1 MSESGSAARY
11 RANLQGEIGGAALY
25 RALADAEADPRLTEV
40 YRRLAAVEEAH
51 AEFWR
56 KQLARVGAKPGTL
69 RPDWRTR
76 ALAWLARRFGPQFVL
91 PVIGALERR
100 DSGQYDDQPEAVAG
114 GLPAAERSHNRIVQ
128 TIEESIPGGLSGGA
142 LASLEGR
149 HRAGGNALRAAVLG
163 ANDGLVSNLSLV
175 MGVAG
180 AATSGKTILLTGLAG
195 LVAGA
200 CSMAMGEWLS
210 VTSARELNERQIAVE
225 ADELARMPEE
235 EEEELALIY
244 EAKGLDRGQALA
256 LAKSLMANRETALD
270 TLAREELG
278 IDPDELGGSPWAAAA
293 ASFGLFA
300 AGAIFPVAP
309 FFWLDGWPALI
320 ASLALS
326 GVALVL
332 IGAGTSLFTGR
343 SFAVSA
349 LRQLLIGYIAAA
361 VTYSVGALV
370 GVSLAG

>member
-128 TIEESIPGGLSGGA
+128 AIEESIPGGLSGGA

>member
-25 RALADAEADPRLTEV
+25 RALAESEADPRLSEV

-56 KQLARVGAKPGTL
+56 KQLARVGAKPGML
-69 RPDWRTR
+69 RPDWRAR

-114 GLPAAERSHNRIVQ
+114 GLPSAERSHNRILQ
-128 TIEESIPGGLSGGA
+128 AIEESIPGGLSGGA
-142 LASLEGR
+142 LARLEGR

>member
-1 MSESGSAARY
+1 
-11 RANLQGEIGGAALY
+11 
-25 RALADAEADPRLTEV
+25 
-40 YRRLAAVEEAH
+40 
-51 AEFWR
+51 
-56 KQLARVGAKPGTL
+56 
-69 RPDWRTR
+69 
-76 ALAWLARRFGPQFVL
+76 
-91 PVIGALERR
+91 
-100 DSGQYDDQPEAVAG
+100 
-114 GLPAAERSHNRIVQ
+114 
-128 TIEESIPGGLSGGA
+128 
-142 LASLEGR
+142 
-149 HRAGGNALRAAVLG
+149 
-163 ANDGLVSNLSLV
+163 
-175 MGVAG
+175 
-180 AATSGKTILLTGLAG
+180 
-195 LVAGA
+195 
-200 CSMAMGEWLS
+200 WLS

-235 EEEELALIY
+235 EEQELALIY
-244 EAKGLDRGQALA
+244 EAKGLGQEQALA
-256 LAKSLMANRETALD
+256 LAKSLMVNRETALD

-278 IDPDELGGSPWAAAA
+278 IDPDELGGAPWAPAA

-361 VTYSVGALV
+361 VTYAIGALV